1 VGQKRGR
8 DADDR
13 NNGEKKAK
21 TRLPDGAIEL
31 RAVVSNYESGVII
44 GTKGSNVKTIR
55 EKTSCLVSILKSK
68 ENKAS
73 ERILSIKGLH
83 TSIAQALLII
93 AELVVQDKQKKER
106 QAESQQD
113 PAGPTE
119 TTSLKLLVH
128 RAHTGAVIGN
138 KGAIVKEIAQTSGA
152 RIQLSNE
159 PLSGSTEKT
168 VTITGTP
175 SAIHQA
181 ALRVLTQIND
191 NPLKTGTPY
200 LPYVPVVGA
209 GGQGGGQF
217 GGGPPG
223 APGAYPYPG
232 PGFDNYGYGG
242 SPYPQGAP
250 PPRPRGGGGEGG
262 PEQQQKIAIPTTSAG
277 SVIGKGGTIIADIKS
292 QTGTNIRIAPPDAE
306 SPHERVV
313 TVSGG
318 AQGIQAAVALIRQ
331 RVENPHLPWTGGAPA
346 APASYPMPPPGPPP
360 SSYPNPYGGYYQ

>member
-1 VGQKRGR
+1 MAEEVVGQKRGR

-21 TRLPDGAIEL
+21 IRLPDGAMEL

-68 ENKAS
+68 ESKAS

-83 TSIAQALLII
+83 TNIAQALLII

-106 QAESQQD
+106 QAEAALQD

-119 TTSLKLLVH
+119 TTSLKLLIH
-128 RAHTGAVIGN
+128 KAHTGAVIGN
-138 KGAIVKEIAQTSGA
+138 KGAIVKEIAQQSGA
-152 RIQLSNE
+152 RVQLSNE

-181 ALRVLTQIND
+181 ALRVLTQMND

-200 LPYVPVVGA
+200 LPYVPGS
-209 GGQGGGQF
+209 GGGSGGQF
-217 GGGPPG
+217 
-223 APGAYPYPG
+223 APGGYPYPA

-242 SPYPQGAP
+242 APYPQGAP
-250 PPRPRGGGGEGG
+250 PPPRPRPSPESG

-306 SPHERVV
+306 TPHERVV
-313 TVSGG
+313 TVSGS

-360 SSYPNPYGGYYQ
+360 ASYPNPYGGYYQ